1 MARIQKQRV
10 KGPLMDLH
18 TGLGSVM
25 ESINSMEIGNDNMDN
40 IDIMVGKLN
49 TYQNEIK
56 QFISELLWIDS
67 ELVSINAMIPRFP
80 EMIDLLVTEFKKYY
94 FKMPEI
100 PDINVKNALITLQNS
115 DFLDKILRVSKN
127 MSKCNP
133 SDGINVR
140 ENIKYMNRA
149 KTSLLFDDFESLF
162 SSDLITE
169 SVKTRIL
176 SAKSIGRRIYDCRKR
191 PDIDIKEMFKMIMKF
206 IGTMKKDVPG
216 CERAMELMERSSKL
230 FEENYIDYY
239 KTMIKTGSPISM
251 IENFTADV
259 IKDNNNGSI
268 KDLLQLK
275 KLSRFLRKMIA
286 KQGAVPENV
295 RKMMDKLE
303 NVFDSIGTNEFDE
316 DFQEI

>member
-1 MARIQKQRV
+1 
-10 KGPLMDLH
+10 
-18 TGLGSVM
+18 
-25 ESINSMEIGNDNMDN
+25 
-40 IDIMVGKLN
+40 
-49 TYQNEIK
+49 
-56 QFISELLWIDS
+56 
-67 ELVSINAMIPRFP
+67 
-80 EMIDLLVTEFKKYY
+80 
-94 FKMPEI
+94 
-100 PDINVKNALITLQNS
+100 
-115 DFLDKILRVSKN
+115 
-127 MSKCNP
+127 
-133 SDGINVR
+133 
-140 ENIKYMNRA
+140 
-149 KTSLLFDDFESLF
+149 
-162 SSDLITE
+162 
-169 SVKTRIL
+169 
-176 SAKSIGRRIYDCRKR
+176 
-191 PDIDIKEMFKMIMKF
+191 
-206 IGTMKKDVPG
+206 
-216 CERAMELMERSSKL
+216 MELMERSSKL